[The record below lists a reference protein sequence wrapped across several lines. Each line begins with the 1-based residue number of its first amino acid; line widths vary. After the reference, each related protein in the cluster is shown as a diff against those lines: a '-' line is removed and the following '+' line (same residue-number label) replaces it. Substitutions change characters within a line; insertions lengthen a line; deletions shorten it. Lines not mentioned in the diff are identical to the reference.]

1 MTGPQRFTLI
11 VIALAGFACA
21 CAAIQPPDAGGP
33 RNSGPLY
40 PILFTEQAQRTDAS
54 LLALGRLTQNTS
66 RLSPTQLQPITAVI
80 RSLPA
85 NLSATLYLP
94 KVGIGPEMTEEETR
108 ESLRRFITDWRALIG
123 ANPAHLSLLER
134 TDRPDGVKIA
144 KYEQRPFRYP
154 LRGGYGSL
162 EIQFLANRTL
172 RNITSTCLPEA
183 ERLQAALAQVTPK
196 LTAADAIKV
205 VQSSDI
211 AYTNPNGQ
219 QATFRLGVND
229 EVNPVELVTFVS
241 TTPDR
246 ADALELHVAWEMSI
260 GGEPRRLV
268 YVDAV
273 EGKLLGAAV
282 AA

>member
-1 MTGPQRFTLI
+1 MIGPQRFKVI
-11 VIALAGFACA
+11 VIALACFVCS

-33 RNSGPLY
+33 RNTGPLY

-54 LLALGRLTQNTS
+54 LLALGRLTQNS
-66 RLSPTQLQPITAVI
+66 ADQSQMQLQPITAAI

-85 NLSATLYLP
+85 NLSTALYLP
-94 KVGIGPEMTEEETR
+94 KVGIGPEMTEEEMR
-108 ESLRRFITDWRALIG
+108 ESLRRFITDWRAVI
-123 ANPAHLSLLER
+123 AADPAHLSLIER

-144 KYEQRPFRYP
+144 KYQQRPFRYP

-162 EIQFLANRTL
+162 EIQFLANRAL
-172 RNITSTCLPEA
+172 RNITSTCIPDA

-211 AYTNPNGQ
+211 SYTNTSGQ
-219 QATFRLGVND
+219 QPTFRIGAND
-229 EVNPVELVTFVS
+229 EVNAVELVTFV
-241 TTPDR
+241 TPTPGR
-246 ADALELHVAWEMSI
+246 ADALELHIAWEMSI
-260 GGEPRRLV
+260 SGALRGLV

-273 EGKLLGAAV
+273 EGKLLGTVVSA
-282 AA
+282 